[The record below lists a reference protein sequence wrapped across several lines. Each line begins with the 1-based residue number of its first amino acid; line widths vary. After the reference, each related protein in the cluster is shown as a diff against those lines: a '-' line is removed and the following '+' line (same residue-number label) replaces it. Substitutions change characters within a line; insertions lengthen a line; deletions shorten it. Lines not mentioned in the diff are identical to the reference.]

1 MNYMKV
7 KSNKQLQASQVLKST
22 SDPEIYTISYDLPGG
37 EVFEFDWNIDEIK
50 NIIKKRNNKIINY
63 NKDYMDYKE
72 RYKMQLTLG
81 RERVRTDFI
90 ETTFNLNA
98 LIQKIDEQD
107 ININYAMSRS
117 ENTKPIIC
125 LDFTYFSPSEPPI
138 IIVDGNHRCFG
149 KYKSGKKTVDGYVL
163 GQNLWIHGLLTELDK
178 TFVKVVINITAI
190 KQYMAGLI
198 TEKELKQ
205 RLYYI

>member
-1 MNYMKV
+1 MI
-7 KSNKQLQASQVLKST
+7 
-22 SDPEIYTISYDLPGG
+22 PEIYTIPYDLPGG
-37 EVFEFDWNIDEIK
+37 EVFEFDWNIDELNI
-50 NIIKKRNNKIINY
+50 IIKKRDNKIINY
-63 NKDYMDYKE
+63 AKDSMDYKE
-72 RYKMQLTLG
+72 RYKMPLTLG
-81 RERVRTDFI
+81 REEVRTDFI

-149 KYKSGKKTVDGYVL
+149 KYKSGKETVDGYVL
-163 GQNLWIHGLLTELDK
+163 GQNLWIHGLLTKLDK
-178 TFVKVVINITAI
+178 TFVKVIINITAI
-190 KQYMAGLI
+190 EQYIAGLI